1 MRTFLREVLLPLA
14 AAVCLAALFSPVYMT
29 DGSCN
34 YLLLWILVG
43 LPFGFSRMSLWLVPH
58 GYGISGTVGVV
69 ALDAIIGGLIGG
81 FALIF
86 GLALGVLHTLRGTN

>member
-1 MRTFLREVLLPLA
+1 MKTFVREVILPLM
-14 AAVCLAALFSPVYMT
+14 AAVCLAALFRPVYMA

-34 YLLLWILVG
+34 YLLLWIMVG
-43 LPFGFSRMSLWLVPH
+43 LPFGFRRMSLWLVPH
-58 GYGISGTVGVV
+58 GYGISGTVGVI

-86 GLALGVLHTLRGTN
+86 GLAFGVLHTVRGTN

>member
-1 MRTFLREVLLPLA
+1 MKTFLREVFLPLI
-14 AAVCLAALFSPVYMT
+14 AAVSLAALFRPVYMA

-43 LPFGFSRMSLWLVPH
+43 LPFGFRRMSLWLVPR
-58 GYGISGTVGVV
+58 GYGISGTVGVF

-81 FALIF
+81 FALII
-86 GLALGVLHTLRGTN
+86 GLALGVLHTVRDAN

>member
-14 AAVCLAALFSPVYMT
+14 AAVCLAALFSPVYMA

-43 LPFGFSRMSLWLVPH
+43 LPFGFRRMSLWLVPH

-69 ALDAIIGGLIGG
+69 ASMP
-81 FALIF
+81 
-86 GLALGVLHTLRGTN
+86 

>member
-1 MRTFLREVLLPLA
+1 MKTFLREVFLPLA
-14 AAVCLAALFSPVYMT
+14 AAVCLAALFRPVYMA

-43 LPFGFSRMSLWLVPH
+43 LPFGFRRMSLWLVPH
-58 GYGISGTVGVV
+58 GYGISGTVGVI

-81 FALIF
+81 FALVV
-86 GLALGVLHTLRGTN
+86 GVALGVLHTLRGTN